1 MNGGFLRS
9 TQMVFKLE
17 SSLLNP
23 KDALV
28 PISLMLHHD
37 RAKRCSLFI
46 SLSLY
51 TTALGLQIFL

>member
-28 PISLMLHHD
+28 PVSLINVCCIMTVPKD
-37 RAKRCSLFI
+37 VVCSYL
-46 SLSLY
+46 
-51 TTALGLQIFL
+51 

>member
-23 KDALV
+23 KDALI
-28 PISLMLHHD
+28 PISLIIVCYIMTVP
-37 RAKRCSLFI
+37 KS
-46 SLSLY
+46 
-51 TTALGLQIFL
+51 